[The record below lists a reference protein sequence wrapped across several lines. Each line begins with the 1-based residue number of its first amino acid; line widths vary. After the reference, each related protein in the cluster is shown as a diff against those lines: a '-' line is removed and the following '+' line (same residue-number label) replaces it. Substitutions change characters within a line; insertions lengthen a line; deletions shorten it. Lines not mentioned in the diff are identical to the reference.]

1 MSVILNFEVVGNKE
15 IADTYSTQT
24 LTLTGKLEREIYG
37 LTSTD
42 GWITNS
48 ISKIGTISKIIANVE
63 DPADT
68 LATANLRIVYD
79 SSGIVIPINGIF
91 VYSVDTVFADLI
103 TSIDMSTD
111 SVLPMN
117 CNLSILGV

>member
-1 MSVILNFEVVGNKE
+1 MYE
-15 IADTYSTQT
+15 
-24 LTLTGKLEREIYG
+24 

-63 DPADT
+63 DPSNT
-68 LATANLRIVYD
+68 LATANLRIVYN

-91 VYSVDTVFADLI
+91 VYSVDTVFANLI
-103 TSIDMSTD
+103 TSIDMSTN
-111 SVLPMN
+111 SILPMN
-117 CNLSILGV
+117 CNLSILGI

>member
-1 MSVILNFEVVGNKE
+1 VTLNFEVVGNKE
-15 IADTYSTQT
+15 IADTYNSQE

-48 ISKIGTISKIIANVE
+48 VSKIGTISKIIANVE
-63 DPADT
+63 DPSAT

-91 VYSVDTVFADLI
+91 VYSVDTVFANLI

-111 SVLPMN
+111 STSAMN
-117 CNLSILGV
+117 VNFSILGV

>member
-1 MSVILNFEVVGNKE
+1 MVTLNFEVVGNKE
-15 IADTYSTQT
+15 ISDQYSSED
-24 LTLTGKLEREIYG
+24 LTLTGKLEREMYE

-63 DPADT
+63 DPSNT
-68 LATANLRIVYD
+68 LATANLRIVYN

-91 VYSVDTVFADLI
+91 VYSVDTVFANLI
-103 TSIDMSTD
+103 TSIDMSTN
-111 SVLPMN
+111 SILPMN
-117 CNLSILGV
+117 CNLSILGI